1 MRSAPSRSIRFGGLA
16 FAVVGGAL
24 ALCALLP
31 LTGCGPSQRSK
42 SADSPSSG
50 SAKKTPAEIA
60 AKAMPAIVSIRTPH
74 TLGTGFI
81 VDKNGLIATNLHVLA
96 GGGPKVVVTLAD
108 GREFLVVE
116 LTNGS
121 PERDL
126 AIARIDAKG
135 LPTLTL
141 GDSDAMHPGDP
152 VVAIGHPMGLEG
164 TVSNG
169 LVSAV
174 RPVSDTLT
182 ILQISAPIAPGS
194 SGGPIFNERG
204 EVIGVATAILRE
216 GQNLGFGVPANYVK
230 ALLKDTDP
238 ISIEA
243 FAAATTKPE
252 QKLPAVKRDI
262 PKHAV
267 AVLGGCSD
275 DTIRL
280 IVKSL
285 SEAVQIGAP
294 LYDGGNFGACYHI
307 YEGAALDL
315 ERKLPK
321 ACGGPVK
328 ALGDGRKRAATLPK
342 SYEQAWALRDTFDG
356 LMDVIARK
364 YKGE

>member
-1 MRSAPSRSIRFGGLA
+1 MC
-16 FAVVGGAL
+16 AL
-24 ALCALLP
+24 ALLAA
-31 LTGCGPSQRSK
+31 CGPPQKAKAGDSS
-42 SADSPSSG
+42 SA

-60 AKAMPAIVSIRTPH
+60 ARSMPAIVSIRTSH

-81 VDKNGLIATNLHVLA
+81 VDKRGLIATNLHVLA
-96 GGGPKVVVTLAD
+96 GGGPKVVVTLSD
-108 GREFLVVE
+108 GREFLVIE

-126 AIARIDAKG
+126 AIARIDAED
-135 LPTLTL
+135 LPTVPL
-141 GDSDAMHPGDP
+141 GDSDAMRAGDP

-174 RPVSDTLT
+174 RAVSDTLT

-194 SGGPIFNERG
+194 SGGPIFNDRG

-216 GQNLGFGVPANYVK
+216 GQNLGFGVPANYIK
-230 ALLKDTDP
+230 ALLKDKDP

-252 QKLPAVKRDI
+252 QQLPAVKRDI

-267 AVLGGCSD
+267 AVLGGCSED
-275 DTIRL
+275 NVRL

-321 ACGGPVK
+321 GCGGPVK
-328 ALGDGRKRAATLPK
+328 ALGDGRKKAAALPK